1 MFLIILEG
9 FYLKIY
15 NSTQN
20 NIISDNA
27 KVADNFFSRSV
38 GLISKKFLPEGEALI
53 IKPCCSIHTFFMKF
67 EIDVLFVNKR
77 NEIIALYENAKH
89 WRILPIHPTSSYVI
103 ELSAGSI
110 TNKNIVKHDII
121 SIE

>member
-1 MFLIILEG
+1 M
-9 FYLKIY
+9 KVY

-27 KVADNFFSRSV
+27 KVADNFFLRSI
-38 GLISKKFLPEGEALI
+38 GLLSKKSLPEGEALI

-67 EIDVLFVNKR
+67 EIDVLFINKK
-77 NEIIALYENAKH
+77 NEVIALYESVKP

-103 ELSAGSI
+103 EISARSI
-110 TNKNIVKHDII
+110 INKNIAKHDII